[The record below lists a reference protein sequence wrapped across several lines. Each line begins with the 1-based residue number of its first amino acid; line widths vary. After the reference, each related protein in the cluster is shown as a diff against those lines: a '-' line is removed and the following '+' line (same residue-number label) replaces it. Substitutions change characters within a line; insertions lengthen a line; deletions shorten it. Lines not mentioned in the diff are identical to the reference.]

1 MFSAIEYYNQST
13 FNCATNGLIHLF
25 YANNFNSFESF
36 VSFYL
41 LKKGVELHICN
52 ESKKNW
58 FYAEHIWIGIFR
70 AICIFDL
77 IFGCLSGLFNVFFR
91 RNQNNKNKN
100 LFLFNFCFF
109 ISIFVQ
115 SNEFFVSFIILNKI
129 DILNKMVC
137 VIAAVILISP

>member
-41 LKKGVELHICN
+41 LKKGVELHFCN
-52 ESKKNW
+52 QSKKKNV
-58 FYAEHIWIGIFR
+58 FMLNTFELVYFEQFAFLIWSLVVRSGI
-70 AICIFDL
+70 
-77 IFGCLSGLFNVFFR
+77 FNVFLY

-100 LFLFNFCFF
+100 LFLFNLCFF

-115 SNEFFVSFIILNKI
+115 SNEFFVPFIILNKI
-129 DILNKMVC
+129 DNLNKMVSVYDSC
-137 VIAAVILISP
+137 CYIN